1 MWIITKK
8 KMSKWAIFFI
18 VLWIILILKPEIIA
32 YVLWIV
38 LLTIGG
44 AIIFAK
50 YKIQKATAGKAKKDD
65 YFKFWE
71 YKIYK
76 NK

>member
-1 MWIITKK
+1 
-8 KMSKWAIFFI
+8 MSKWAIFFI
-18 VLWIILILKPEIIA
+18 ILWIILLVKPEILAYVLWIILLS
-32 YVLWIV
+32 
-38 LLTIGG
+38 IGG

-50 YKIQKATAGKAKKDD
+50 YKIQKANESTTKGND

>member
-1 MWIITKK
+1 MFAQFK
-8 KMSKWAIFFI
+8 
-18 VLWIILILKPEIIA
+18 
-32 YVLWIV
+32 
-38 LLTIGG
+38 IG
-44 AIIFAK
+44 
-50 YKIQKATAGKAKKDD
+50 KATNGKSKDND

>member
-1 MWIITKK
+1 
-8 KMSKWAIFFI
+8 MSKWAIFFI
-18 VLWIILILKPEIIA
+18 ILWIILLVKPEILAYVLWIILLS
-32 YVLWIV
+32 
-38 LLTIGG
+38 IGG
-44 AIIFAK
+44 VIFFAK
-50 YKIQKATAGKAKKDD
+50 YKINKAQGNQWKGND

>member
-1 MWIITKK
+1 
-8 KMSKWAIFFI
+8 MSKWAIFFI
-18 VLWIILILKPEIIA
+18 ILWIILLVKPEILAYVLWIILLS
-32 YVLWIV
+32 
-38 LLTIGG
+38 IGG

-50 YKIQKATAGKAKKDD
+50 YKINKAQGTKWKNND